1 MDEQRIIELETKISF
16 QEDAIKELSSTIYA
30 QQIQLDQLKKTCSL
44 LNEYLKNHNDAQ
56 DIAPFSNGKPPHY

>member
-30 QQIQLDQLKKTCSL
+30 QQIQLDQLKKL
-44 LNEYLKNHNDAQ
+44 AAYLMNISKT
-56 DIAPFSNGKPPHY
+56 IMTPKT